1 MSKSVGFTGVLFVF
15 YYVFIPN
22 NKLLAYTKV
31 IENTS

>member
-1 MSKSVGFTGVLFVF
+1 MSKSVDFTGVLLIFF
-15 YYVFIPN
+15 YVFIPN